1 MSNDLDESR
10 LLSLGHAAL
19 KYGAWLIGLIIV
31 LFFLSRHL
39 FPFIQSL
46 F

>member
-1 MSNDLDESR
+1 MEDLEESR
-10 LLSLGHAAL
+10 LLSLGHAAI
-19 KYGAWLIGLIIV
+19 KYGAWLVGLIIV
-31 LFFLSRHL
+31 LFFISRHL

>member
-1 MSNDLDESR
+1 MNDRDESR
-10 LLSLGHAAL
+10 LLSLGHAAI
-19 KYGAWLIGLIIV
+19 KYGAWLVGLIVV
-31 LFFLSRHL
+31 LYFLSRHL

>member
-1 MSNDLDESR
+1 MSDVEESR
-10 LLSLGHAAL
+10 FIGLGHAAI
-19 KYGAWLIGLIIV
+19 KYGAWLVGLIVV
-31 LFFLSRHL
+31 LYFLARHL

>member
-1 MSNDLDESR
+1 MEDLEESR
-10 LLSLGHAAL
+10 LLSLAHAAI
-19 KYGAWLIGLIIV
+19 KYGAWLVGLIIF
-31 LFFLSRHL
+31 LFFISRHL